1 MIYKNL
7 LVFNRKGGENV
18 KDIVNKNSIA
28 NNVNKKAKFKI
39 GKKNLEDYAWGY
51 IMIAPTIIGLIIL
64 NMWPIVQTL
73 YLSFTKSEGL
83 NSFSWVGISNYK
95 QMLSDS
101 AVFHAT
107 INTLKYTIITVPVG
121 VILSLIIAVL
131 LNSKIKGKTIYR
143 TIYFLPMVSAPAA
156 IAMVWKWLYN
166 SDYGLFNYLLS
177 LIGIKGPNWLTNPHT
192 AISAIIVVVIWSSLG
207 YNMIILLA
215 GLQEIPQT
223 LYEAADIDGA
233 GPIRKFFNITLPLVS
248 PTMFFVVIT
257 TLMGALQIFDL
268 IFMMIGNSSA
278 LADSTQ
284 SLVSLFYKYSFVM
297 NDKGYGSAIIMY
309 LLVIIMIITFIQLK
323 LQKKWVHYD

>member
-1 MIYKNL
+1 M
-7 LVFNRKGGENV
+7 
-18 KDIVNKNSIA
+18 NKIINQNNIA
-28 NNVNKKAKFKI
+28 SNVNKKAKFKI
-39 GKKNLEDYAWGY
+39 SKKNLEDYAWAY
-51 IMIAPTIIGLIIL
+51 IMIAPTIIGLIVL

-73 YLSFTKSEGL
+73 YLSFTKSGGL
-83 NSFSWVGISNYK
+83 NSFSWVGLSNYK
-95 QMLSDS
+95 QMLADS
-101 AVFHAT
+101 AVFNAT
-107 INTLKYTIITVPVG
+107 INTFKYTIISVPVG
-121 VILSLIIAVL
+121 VILSLVIAVL

-177 LIGIKGPNWLTNPHT
+177 LIGIKQGPHWLTDPHI
-192 AISAIIVVVIWSSLG
+192 ALIAIIVVVIWSSLG

-215 GLQEIPQT
+215 GLQEIPDT

-248 PTMFFVVIT
+248 PTMFFVLIT

-309 LLVIIMIITFIQLK
+309 LLVIIMIVTFIQLR
-323 LQKKWVHYD
+323 LQKKWVHYE